1 MVQFAS
7 YLRRV
12 LCETRLIFSRI
23 NGPNVIYFSWKH
35 CYAQEKSR
43 TKVIQCPVKDA
54 IGGGGGGGDLQL
66 CFSILIGMGENPTCR
81 GVFFV

>member
-23 NGPNVIYFSWKH
+23 NGPNVIYFSWEH

-54 IGGGGGGGDLQL
+54 IGGGGGGGFTIMFYHSHWDGRK
-66 CFSILIGMGENPTCR
+66 SN
-81 GVFFV
+81 V